1 MQLVNWLPFSVPMRV
16 ISNARIRTVILFE
29 SSTTMNPMRV
39 QVLVKA
45 NEFLRPIFSVKKVRV
60 IMPVMVEIKMMD

>member
-29 SSTTMNPMRV
+29 SSTTMNPIRV

-45 NEFLRPIFSVKKVRV
+45 NEFLRPICSVKKVRV